1 MLVVGLTGGI
11 GSGKSTVASI
21 FEEFGVEVIDA
32 DRLAREVVEPGTT
45 ALRKIAER
53 FGNELIDSDGKLK
66 RSKLREIVFDD
77 PIQKTWIEKLLH
89 PLVTE
94 LVKSRLLSCAS
105 EYCILASPLLLE
117 TEQHQIVDRVLVVDV
132 SEQAQLQRTLQ
143 RDESNESLIKSI
155 IASQLSRNDRLQR
168 ADDIID
174 NENDIGDLRTKVA
187 GVHKQYMELARTGN
201 ELDEY

>member
-53 FGNELIDSDGKLK
+53 FGNELIDSNGKLK
-66 RSKLREIVFDD
+66 RSKLREFVFDD
-77 PIQKTWIEKLLH
+77 PVQKTWIEKLLH

-94 LVKSRLLSCAS
+94 LVKSRLPSCAS
-105 EYCILASPLLLE
+105 EYCILVSPLLLE
-117 TEQHQIVDRVLVVDV
+117 TEQHQFVDRVLVVDV

-187 GVHKQYMELARTGN
+187 DVHKQYMELARTGN
-201 ELDEY
+201 